1 VLPIQIFNWTSRPQE
16 GFQEAAAAGIIVL
29 LVILLVMNA
38 GAVILRNRFQN
49 KWD

>member
-1 VLPIQIFNWTSRPQE
+1 
-16 GFQEAAAAGIIVL
+16 VL
-29 LVILLVMNA
+29 LVILLMMNA